1 MSVYSLTP
9 YNTGASIVNGLLDE
23 ELRLENVAT
32 TAPPATE
39 NTINTAKVN
48 ADNVT
53 FMKSA

>member
-1 MSVYSLTP
+1 
-9 YNTGASIVNGLLDE
+9 VNGLLEE

-39 NTINTAKVN
+39 NTINAAKVN

-53 FMKSA
+53 FMKYA